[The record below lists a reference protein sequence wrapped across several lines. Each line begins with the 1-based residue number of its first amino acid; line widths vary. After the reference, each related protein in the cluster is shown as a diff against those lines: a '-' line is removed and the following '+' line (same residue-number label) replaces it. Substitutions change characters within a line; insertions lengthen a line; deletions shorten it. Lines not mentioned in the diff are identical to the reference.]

1 MYIYIS
7 VYVCILPLNIYIY
20 QTWNSKFLKRFSKL
34 RKWLMPSMLFGVYD
48 GIISLKLKSKSLMCP
63 FFDIRILLAT
73 EAICSTTTSHCK
85 KKVRDI
91 WLNTEKWV
99 HGWLF
104 ASRFAL
110 GFTVFFVFVIAQ
122 KKKSEAHGDAFL
134 VWRPTSSDL
143 VCSIF
148 FTKANMWKTILGCCL
163 KGKKITPFFFFYA
176 PPPLFLPWIIKRKLG
191 YFDFEQR
198 IWTIEHFEIKLGLKQ
213 AGTANCWKPQSWFP
227 WFQEGERKT
236 WLKVTDP
243 ATWRI
248 LREWLMCHVFWTGT
262 FGSAIS
268 SDSCLGCTVILRER
282 SLRLLLS

>member
-1 MYIYIS
+1 MGDFS
-7 VYVCILPLNIYIY
+7 HLVLHWVSLF
-20 QTWNSKFLKRFSKL
+20 FLFLS
-34 RKWLMPSMLFGVYD
+34 
-48 GIISLKLKSKSLMCP
+48 SLKKKIRSPRGRIFGMATDIEWLGVQY
-63 FFDIRILLAT
+63 FFY
-73 EAICSTTTSHCK
+73 
-85 KKVRDI
+85 
-91 WLNTEKWV
+91 
-99 HGWLF
+99 
-104 ASRFAL
+104 
-110 GFTVFFVFVIAQ
+110 
-122 KKKSEAHGDAFL
+122 
-134 VWRPTSSDL
+134 
-143 VCSIF
+143 
-148 FTKANMWKTILGCCL
+148 
-163 KGKKITPFFFFYA
+163 KGKYVEDNLGLLFERQKNHTFFFFYA

-268 SDSCLGCTVILRER
+268 SDFCLGCTVILRER

>member
-1 MYIYIS
+1 MADAFHAIWGLWWYNFVKIEIQILDVSIFWYTNIACYRSHLFHHHVALQKEGQRHLIKHWKMGPWVTFRIS
-7 VYVCILPLNIYIY
+7 FCIGFHCFFCFCHRSKKNPKPTGTHFWYGDRHRV
-20 QTWNSKFLKRFSKL
+20 TWCAVFFLQRQICGRQSWAVVWKAKKSH
-34 RKWLMPSMLFGVYD
+34 LF
-48 GIISLKLKSKSLMCP
+48 
-63 FFDIRILLAT
+63 F
-73 EAICSTTTSHCK
+73 
-85 KKVRDI
+85 
-91 WLNTEKWV
+91 
-99 HGWLF
+99 
-104 ASRFAL
+104 
-110 GFTVFFVFVIAQ
+110 FFVF
-122 KKKSEAHGDAFL
+122 
-134 VWRPTSSDL
+134 
-143 VCSIF
+143 
-148 FTKANMWKTILGCCL
+148 
-163 KGKKITPFFFFYA
+163 FFFFTPP